1 MYEFSSINKY
11 RRFLFGIAT
20 IWIAWFHSYMLD
32 FSKVEALSF
41 LNFGFLFEILKRLG
55 NIGVDIFLLLSGIGL
70 YFSFSKNPN
79 LIQFYKKRIIRIL
92 PCSVILVL
100 IVTYLSH
107 VETLRLFIIRVTF
120 LNFLFF
126 RDDDQTFW
134 YIPAILL
141 LYLLFPVFYHVI
153 QKFKLP
159 GALILIAI
167 SCVITAIAFFV
178 NFEMFF
184 YQWEMLLTRI
194 PVFIVGIL
202 MARVI
207 KNEKKLSNEK
217 ALILCLLGL
226 IYMIAIH
233 IIDLFITQRYIFVWH
248 YLYLPLAVFL
258 VFFFSYIRSHVRL
271 AIIVKPIEFVGDFSL
286 EMYLIHQ
293 SLYYF
298 LLGKISFFND
308 HQLIYAI
315 LIILASIV
323 LSFILKTLIDM
334 LFKLF
339 KSHKVS
345 SGKKGEA

>member
-32 FSKVEALSF
+32 FSKIEALSF
-41 LNFGFLFEILKRLG
+41 LNFGALFEVLRRLG

-70 YFSFSKNPN
+70 YFSFSKNTN
-79 LIQFYKKRIIRIL
+79 IILFYKKRLIRVL

-107 VETLRLFIIRVTF
+107 VETWRLFFIRVTF

-126 RDDDQTFW
+126 KDDDQTFW

-141 LYLLFPVFYHVI
+141 LYLLFPVFYYVI
-153 QKFKLP
+153 QKFKIP
-159 GALILIAI
+159 GAIILIAI
-167 SCVITAIAFFV
+167 SCVISAIAFFV

-184 YQWEMLLTRI
+184 FQWEMLLTRI

-202 MARVI
+202 MAPVI
-207 KNEKKLSNEK
+207 KNEKKISNEK
-217 ALILCLLGL
+217 ALILCLIGL
-226 IYMIAIH
+226 VYLIGIH
-233 IIDLFITQRYIFVWH
+233 IIDLFITTEFIFLWH
-248 YLYLPLAVFL
+248 YLYFPLAVFL

-271 AIIVKPIEFVGDFSL
+271 SFIVKPIEFVGDFSL

-298 LLGKISFFND
+298 LLGKISFFDD
-308 HQLIYAI
+308 HQLLYAI
-315 LIILASIV
+315 MIILVSIV
-323 LSFILKTLIDM
+323 LSYILKTLIN
-334 LFKLF
+334 LILRPF
-339 KSHKVS
+339 KSGMDS
-345 SGKKGEA
+345 EKKAVA